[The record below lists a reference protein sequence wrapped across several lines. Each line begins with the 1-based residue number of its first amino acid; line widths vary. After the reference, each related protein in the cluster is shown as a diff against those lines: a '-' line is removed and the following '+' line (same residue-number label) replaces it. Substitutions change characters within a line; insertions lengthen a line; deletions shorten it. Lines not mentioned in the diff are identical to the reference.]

1 MCPPLG
7 DTQSMFGKV
16 RRVLDISTPSAALAS
31 AELSFCVGHAAGLLA
46 VRRLMAASASHCSAA
61 NTALMSLEKL
71 LSPSI
76 YVCGGWNPQQGP
88 LAVVERW
95 DPLAQV
101 WESVSPMMMA
111 RRGCAAAVL
120 GGQLYVVGGE
130 AGESLGMKAVDAVER
145 YDPVVGSWTAVTPM
159 PTRRARCAA
168 AVVNDVLY
176 VVGGQV
182 SGQAAGTFESYSL
195 LEDSWQKHLPMP
207 TKRAGC
213 GAAVAQGNLYVLGGH
228 WGGQAMAT
236 AERFDPCGG
245 GWEQLQRMCSRRSH
259 CAAAHLGHSLW
270 VAGGLDSACVFQ
282 ASQAFRGDRELT
294 HRSLERYDLCK
305 GDWEVCQQPLPSP
318 VWGCSA
324 VACRGRLHVFG
335 GCDGQ
340 QTKDEVSALDPR
352 GLNTWASLPAM
363 KLRRWGAG
371 AAAL

>member
-1 MCPPLG
+1 MG
-7 DTQSMFGKV
+7 
-16 RRVLDISTPSAALAS
+16 
-31 AELSFCVGHAAGLLA
+31 
-46 VRRLMAASASHCSAA
+46 
-61 NTALMSLEKL
+61 
-71 LSPSI
+71 
-76 YVCGGWNPQQGP
+76 
-88 LAVVERW
+88 AVVERW

-101 WESVSPMMMA
+101 WESVSPMMGA

-245 GWEQLQRMCSRRSH
+245 GW
-259 CAAAHLGHSLW
+259 
-270 VAGGLDSACVFQ
+270 DSACVFQ

-294 HRSLERYDLCK
+294 HKSLERYDLCK
-305 GDWEVCQQPLPSP
+305 GDWEVCKQQLPSP